1 MHKHLTMGKL
11 ISIYIEDLNEKR
23 SYPVGTSLQDIL
35 NEISPLIKLKILG
48 AMVNNKLK
56 ELTYEIYKPK
66 SIKFIDYTH
75 PAGKRM
81 YMRSLTFILYKAVQD
96 VFPNAGF
103 RVEHSIS
110 NGLYCRIKDK
120 NVFLTQEG
128 IDRIKQKMI
137 EIVKANICFE
147 RNEVETEKA
156 IDIFESQGLIEKT
169 KLLKTRGNLF
179 TSVYKLDTTFDYFYG
194 FLLPCTG
201 LVDVFDL
208 KHFHNGMLLLAPDKN
223 NPTVVEPML
232 EQDKMLQIFSEYKRW
247 GKILGISNIGDL
259 NRSIEENKISELIKI
274 YEAMHEKKIS
284 QIADRIRKK
293 WKKIKIILIAGPSSS
308 GKTTF
313 GKRLAI
319 QLKVS
324 GIRPINLS
332 LDNYFVNREHTP
344 LDEDGEYDFES
355 INALDTKLFNENL
368 LDLLDGKEI
377 NLPKFSF
384 ETGQRY
390 YDGETLKVSRKNVI
404 VIEGIHALNPKL
416 TSLISDEVKFKIYI
430 SALTSISIDG
440 HNRIHSTDN
449 RLIRRI
455 VRDHRYRN
463 YSALDTIKRWQS
475 VRRGEEKNIFPFQEN
490 ADVMFNSALPYE
502 LGVLKSH
509 AEPVLKAIQPNQAE
523 YSEANR
529 LLKFFSYFL
538 PIPDKEIPP
547 TSLMREFLGGSTFNY

>member
-1 MHKHLTMGKL
+1 MGKL
-11 ISIYIEDLNEKR
+11 ISIYIEDLNKKR
-23 SYPVGTSLQDIL
+23 SYPVGTSLQTIL
-35 NEISPLIKLKILG
+35 NEIAPLLNVKVLG
-48 AMVNNKLK
+48 AIVNNKLK

-66 SIKFIDYTH
+66 NIKFIDYTH

-81 YMRSLTFILYKAVQD
+81 YMRSLTFILYKAVQE
-96 VFPNAGF
+96 VYPNAGL

-110 NGLYCRIKDK
+110 NGVYCRIKDK
-120 NVFLTQEG
+120 NILLTQEG
-128 IDRIKQKMI
+128 VNKIKQKMI
-137 EIVKANICFE
+137 DLIKADIPFE
-147 RNEVETEKA
+147 RNEIETEKA
-156 IDIFESQGLIEKT
+156 IEMFESQGLTEKT
-169 KLLKTRGNLF
+169 KLLRTRGNLY
-179 TSVYKLDTTFDYFYG
+179 TSVYKLDTTVDYFYG

-201 LVDVFDL
+201 LVDIFDL
-208 KHFHNGMLLLAPDKN
+208 QHYYNGMLLLAPNKKD
-223 NPTVVEPML
+223 PSVVESIL
-232 EQDKMLQIFSEYKRW
+232 QQKKMLQIFSEYKRW

-259 NRSIEENKISELIKI
+259 NRSVEENKISELIKI

-324 GIRPINLS
+324 GIKPINLS
-332 LDNYFVNREHTP
+332 LDNYFVNRELTP
-344 LDEDGEYDFES
+344 LDENGEYDFES
-355 INALDTKLFNENL
+355 IEALDVKLFNENIL
-368 LDLLDGKEI
+368 ELLDGKEI

-390 YDGETLKVSRKNVI
+390 YDGEKLRINGKNVI

-440 HNRIHSTDN
+440 HNRVHSTDN

-475 VRRGEEKNIFPFQEN
+475 VRSGEEKNIFPFQEN

-502 LGVLKSH
+502 LGVLKRH
-509 AEPVLKAIQPNQAE
+509 AEPILKEIQPNQPE

-529 LLKFFSYFL
+529 LLKFFSYFI
-538 PIPDKEIPP
+538 PIPDNEVPKN
-547 TSLMREFLGGSTFNY
+547 SLMREFLGGSTFDY

>member
-1 MHKHLTMGKL
+1 MGKL
-11 ISIYIEDLNEKR
+11 ISIYIEDLDEKR
-23 SYPVGTSLQDIL
+23 FYPLGTSLQTIL
-35 NEISPLIKLKILG
+35 DDVSSQLNMTVLG
-48 AMVNNKLK
+48 AIVNNKLK

-66 SIKFIDYTH
+66 NVKFIDYTD

-81 YMRSLTFILYKAVQD
+81 YMRSLTFILYKAIQD
-96 VFPNAGF
+96 VLPNVGF

-120 NVFLTQEG
+120 NTILTQEN
-128 IDRIKQKMI
+128 IAKIKLRML
-137 EIVKANICFE
+137 EIIKSDIPFE
-147 RNEVETEKA
+147 RQEMETEKA
-156 IDIFESQGLIEKT
+156 IELFESQGLHEKT
-169 KLLKTRGNLF
+169 NLLLTRGNVY
-179 TSVYKLDTTFDYFYG
+179 TSVYKLDTTVDYFYG
-194 FLLPCTG
+194 FLLPRTG
-201 LVDVFDL
+201 LLEVFDL
-208 KHFHNGMLLLAPDKN
+208 QHYYNGMLLLPPDKK
-223 NPTVVEPML
+223 NPNEAKQIL
-232 EQDKMLQIFSEYKRW
+232 QQEKMLQIFSEYKRW
-247 GKILGISNIGDL
+247 GKILRISNVGDL
-259 NRSIEENKISELIKI
+259 NRSVEEKKISELIKI

-319 QLKVS
+319 QLKVA
-324 GIRPINLS
+324 GIEPINLS
-332 LDNYFVNREHTP
+332 LDNYFVDREHTP
-344 LDEDGEYDFES
+344 LDENGEYDFES
-355 INALDTKLFNENL
+355 IEALDVKLFNQNL
-368 LDLLDGKEI
+368 QELLDGKEI
-377 NLPKFSF
+377 QLPKFSF
-384 ETGQRY
+384 EKGKRTYNG
-390 YDGETLKVSRKNVI
+390 DKLKINGKNVL

-455 VRDHRYRN
+455 IRDYRYRS
-463 YSALDTIKRWQS
+463 YSALNTIKRWPS
-475 VRRGEEKNIFPFQEN
+475 VRNGEERNIFPYQEN

-509 AEPVLKAIQPNQAE
+509 AEPILRQVQPNQPE

-529 LLKFFSYFL
+529 LLKFFSYFI
-538 PIPDKEIPP
+538 PIADNEIPKN
-547 TSLMREFLGGSTFNY
+547 SLMREFLGGSTFEY

>member
-1 MHKHLTMGKL
+1 MGKL
-11 ISIYIEDLNEKR
+11 ISIYIEDLDEKR
-23 SYPVGTSLQDIL
+23 SYPVGTCLQTIL
-35 NEISPLIKLKILG
+35 SDISPHLKTKVLG

-66 SIKFIDYTH
+66 TVKFIDYTH

-96 VFPNAGF
+96 VFPNIGF

-120 NVFLTQEG
+120 NTILTPESV
-128 IDRIKQKMI
+128 DLIKQKMI
-137 EIVKANICFE
+137 DLVKADIPFE

-156 IDIFESQGLIEKT
+156 IELFESQGLKEKT
-169 KLLKTRGNLF
+169 KLLRTRGNLY
-179 TSVYKLDTTFDYFYG
+179 TSVYRLKTTVDYFYG
-194 FLLPCTG
+194 FLLPSTG
-201 LVDVFDL
+201 LVDIFDL
-208 KHFHNGMLLLAPDKN
+208 KHYYNGMLLLAPDKK
-223 NPTVVEPML
+223 NPAVVEPIL
-232 EQDKMLQIFSEYKRW
+232 EQEKMLKIFSEYKRW

-259 NRSIEENKISELIKI
+259 NRSIEQNNISELIKI

-324 GIRPINLS
+324 GIKPLNLS
-332 LDNYFVNREHTP
+332 LDNYFVNRENTP
-344 LDEDGEYDFES
+344 LDESGEYDFES
-355 INALDTKLFNENL
+355 IEALDVKLFNENL
-368 LDLLDGKEI
+368 IDLLDGKEI
-377 NLPKFSF
+377 ELPKFSF
-384 ETGQRY
+384 ETGERY
-390 YDGETLKVSRKNVI
+390 YDGEKLKINGKNVL

-509 AEPVLKAIQPNQAE
+509 AEPILKEIQPNQIE
-523 YSEANR
+523 FSEANR

-538 PIPDKEIPP
+538 PIPDDEIPP
-547 TSLMREFLGGSTFNY
+547 TSLMREFLGGSTFDY

>member
-1 MHKHLTMGKL
+1 MGKL
-11 ISIYIEDLNEKR
+11 VSIYLEDLDEKR
-23 SYPVGTSLQDIL
+23 SYPVGTCLQTIL
-35 NEISPLIKLKILG
+35 NDISPLLKTKVLG

-56 ELTYEIYKPK
+56 ELSYEIYKPK
-66 SIKFIDYTH
+66 NITFIDYTH

-96 VFPNAGF
+96 VFHDVGF

-120 NVFLTQEG
+120 NTILTPESV
-128 IDRIKQKMI
+128 DLIKQKMT
-137 EIVKANICFE
+137 ELVKADIPFE
-147 RNEVETEKA
+147 RNEIETEKA
-156 IDIFESQGLIEKT
+156 IELFESQGLKEKT
-169 KLLKTRGNLF
+169 KLLRTRGNLY
-179 TSVYKLDTTFDYFYG
+179 TSVYRLNATVDYFYG
-194 FLLPCTG
+194 FLLPSTG
-201 LVDVFDL
+201 LVDIFDL
-208 KHFHNGMLLLAPDKN
+208 KHYYNGMLLLAPDKK
-223 NPTVVEPML
+223 NPSVVEPIL
-232 EQDKMLQIFSEYKRW
+232 EQEKMLKIFSEYKRW

-259 NRSIEENKISELIKI
+259 NRSIEQDNISELIKI

-324 GIRPINLS
+324 GIKPLNLS

-344 LDEDGEYDFES
+344 IDESGEYDFES
-355 INALDTKLFNENL
+355 IEALDVKLFNENL
-368 LDLLDGKEI
+368 IDLLDGKEI
-377 NLPKFSF
+377 ELPKFSF
-384 ETGQRY
+384 ETGERY
-390 YDGETLKVSRKNVI
+390 YDGEKLKINGKNVL

-440 HNRIHSTDN
+440 HNRVHSTDN

-509 AEPVLKAIQPNQAE
+509 AEPILKEIQPNQIE

-538 PIPDKEIPP
+538 PIPDDEIPP
-547 TSLMREFLGGSTFNY
+547 TSLMREFLGGSTFDY

>member
-1 MHKHLTMGKL
+1 MRKL
-11 ISIYIEDLNEKR
+11 VKIYIEDLDERR
-23 SYPVGTSLQDIL
+23 SYPVGTNLQTIL
-35 NEISPLIKLKILG
+35 NDIAPLLSIKVFG
-48 AMVNNKLK
+48 AIVNNKLK

-66 SIKFIDYTH
+66 NITFIGYEH
-75 PAGKRM
+75 PAGERM
-81 YMRSLTFILYKAVQD
+81 YIRSLTFILYKAIQEVH
-96 VFPNAGF
+96 PNVGL

-120 NVFLTQEG
+120 NTVITQES
-128 IDRIKQKMI
+128 IDKIKQKMI
-137 EIVKANICFE
+137 DIVKADIPFE
-147 RNEVETEKA
+147 RNEIETEKA
-156 IDIFESQGLIEKT
+156 IELFESQGLTEKT
-169 KLLKTRGNLF
+169 KLLRTRGNLY
-179 TSVYKLDTTFDYFYG
+179 TSVYNLGTTVDYFYG
-194 FLLPCTG
+194 FLLPNTG
-201 LVDVFDL
+201 LVDIFDL
-208 KHFHNGMLLLAPDKN
+208 KHYHKGMLLLAPNKKN
-223 NPTVVEPML
+223 PLTVEPIL
-232 EQDKMLQIFSEYKRW
+232 EQEKMLQIFSEYKRW

-259 NRSIEENKISELIKI
+259 NRSVEQNKISELIKI

-284 QIADRIRKK
+284 QIADRIRKR

-313 GKRLAI
+313 GKRLSI

-324 GIRPINLS
+324 GITPLNLS
-332 LDNYFVNREHTP
+332 LDNYFVNRENTP
-344 LDEDGEYDFES
+344 LDEHGEYDFES
-355 INALDTKLFNENL
+355 IEALDVKLFNENL
-368 LDLLDGKEI
+368 IDLLDGKEI
-377 NLPKFSF
+377 ELPKFSF
-384 ETGQRY
+384 ETGERY
-390 YDGETLKVSRKNVI
+390 YDGEKLKINGKNVL

-475 VRRGEEKNIFPFQEN
+475 VRRGEERNIFPFQEN

-509 AEPVLKAIQPNQAE
+509 AEPILKEVQPNQTE
-523 YSEANR
+523 FSEANR

-538 PIPDKEIPP
+538 PIPDDEIPP
-547 TSLMREFLGGSTFNY
+547 TSLMREFLGGSTFEY

>member
-1 MHKHLTMGKL
+1 MGKL
-11 ISIYIEDLNEKR
+11 ICIYIEDLDEKR
-23 SYPVGTSLQDIL
+23 SYPVGTSLQTIL
-35 NEISPLIKLKILG
+35 DEISPLLNMKVLG

-66 SIKFIDYTH
+66 NIKFIDYTH
-75 PAGKRM
+75 HAGRRM
-81 YMRSLTFILYKAVQD
+81 YMRSLTFILYKAVQE

-110 NGLYCRIKDK
+110 NGEYCRLTNKNTILTEEGVQQIKARM
-120 NVFLTQEG
+120 QS
-128 IDRIKQKMI
+128 
-137 EIVKANICFE
+137 IVEANMPFE
-147 RNEVETEKA
+147 RNEIETEKA
-156 IDIFESQGLIEKT
+156 IELFESQGLTEKT
-169 KLLKTRGNLF
+169 KLLRTRGYLY
-179 TSVYKLDTTFDYFYG
+179 TSVYKIGTTVDYFYG
-194 FLLPCTG
+194 FLLPSTG
-201 LVDVFDL
+201 LVDIFNL
-208 KHFHNGMLLLAPDKN
+208 QHYHNGMLLLAPNKKD
-223 NPTVVEPML
+223 PSVVETIL
-232 EQDKMLQIFSEYKRW
+232 EQEKMLQIFSEYKRW

-259 NRSIEENKISELIKI
+259 NKSVEEHQISELIKI

-324 GIRPINLS
+324 GVKPINLS
-332 LDNYFVNREHTP
+332 LDNYFVNRELTP
-344 LDEDGEYDFES
+344 LDENGEYDFES
-355 INALDTKLFNENL
+355 IEALDVKLFNENL
-368 LDLLDGKEI
+368 LELLDGKEI
-377 NLPKFSF
+377 DLPKFSF

-390 YDGETLKVSRKNVI
+390 YDGQKLRINGKNVI

-440 HNRIHSTDN
+440 HNRVHSTDN

-463 YSALDTIKRWQS
+463 YSALNTIKRWQS
-475 VRRGEEKNIFPFQEN
+475 VRNGEERNIFPYQEN

-502 LGVLKSH
+502 LGVLKRH
-509 AEPVLKAIQPNQAE
+509 VEPILKEIQPNQPE

-529 LLKFFSYFL
+529 LLKFFSYFI
-538 PIPDKEIPP
+538 PIPDNEIPKN
-547 TSLMREFLGGSTFNY
+547 SLMREFLGGSTFDY

>member
-1 MHKHLTMGKL
+1 MGKL
-11 ISIYIEDLNEKR
+11 ISIYIEDLDEKR
-23 SYPVGTSLQDIL
+23 FYPLGTSLQTIL
-35 NEISPLIKLKILG
+35 DDVSSQLNMTVLG
-48 AMVNNKLK
+48 AIVNNKLK

-66 SIKFIDYTH
+66 NVKFIDYTD

-81 YMRSLTFILYKAVQD
+81 YMRSLTFILYKAIQD
-96 VFPNAGF
+96 VLPNVGF

-120 NVFLTQEG
+120 NTILTQEN
-128 IDRIKQKMI
+128 IAKIKLRML
-137 EIVKANICFE
+137 EIVRADIPFE
-147 RNEVETEKA
+147 RQEMETEKA
-156 IDIFESQGLIEKT
+156 IELFESQGLHEKT
-169 KLLKTRGNLF
+169 NLLLTRGNIY
-179 TSVYKLDTTFDYFYG
+179 TSVYKLDTTVDYFYG
-194 FLLPCTG
+194 FLLPRTG
-201 LVDVFDL
+201 LLEVFDL
-208 KHFHNGMLLLAPDKN
+208 QHYYNGMLLLPPDKK
-223 NPTVVEPML
+223 NPNEAKQIL
-232 EQDKMLQIFSEYKRW
+232 QQEKMLQIFSEYKRW
-247 GKILGISNIGDL
+247 GKILKISNVGDL
-259 NRSIEENKISELIKI
+259 NRSVEEKKISELIKI

-319 QLKVS
+319 QLKVA
-324 GIRPINLS
+324 GIEPINLS
-332 LDNYFVNREHTP
+332 LDNYFVDREHTP
-344 LDEDGEYDFES
+344 LDENGEYDFES
-355 INALDTKLFNENL
+355 IEALDVKLFNQNL
-368 LDLLDGKEI
+368 QELLDGKEI
-377 NLPKFSF
+377 QLPKFSF
-384 ETGQRY
+384 EKGKRTYNG
-390 YDGETLKVSRKNVI
+390 DKLKINGKNVL

-455 VRDHRYRN
+455 IRDYRYRS
-463 YSALDTIKRWQS
+463 YSALNTIKRWPS
-475 VRRGEEKNIFPFQEN
+475 VRNGEERNIFPYQEN

-509 AEPVLKAIQPNQAE
+509 AEPILRQVQPNQPE

-529 LLKFFSYFL
+529 LLKFFSYFI
-538 PIPDKEIPP
+538 PIADNEIPKN
-547 TSLMREFLGGSTFNY
+547 SLMREFLGGSTFEY

>member
-1 MHKHLTMGKL
+1 MGKL
-11 ISIYIEDLNEKR
+11 ICIYIEDLNEKR
-23 SYPVGTSLQDIL
+23 SYPVGTSLQTIL
-35 NEISPLIKLKILG
+35 NEISPLLNVKVLG

-66 SIKFIDYTH
+66 NIKFIDYTH

-81 YMRSLTFILYKAVQD
+81 YMRSLTFILYKAVQE
-96 VFPNAGF
+96 VYPNAGL

-110 NGLYCRIKDK
+110 NGVYCRINDK
-120 NVFLTQEG
+120 NILLTQEG
-128 IDRIKQKMI
+128 VDKIKQKMI
-137 EIVKANICFE
+137 DLVKADIPFE
-147 RNEVETEKA
+147 RNEIETEKA
-156 IDIFESQGLIEKT
+156 IELFESQGLSEKT
-169 KLLKTRGNLF
+169 KLLRTRGNLY
-179 TSVYKLDTTFDYFYG
+179 TSVYKLDATVDYFYG

-201 LVDVFDL
+201 LVDIFDL
-208 KHFHNGMLLLAPDKN
+208 QHYYNGMLLLAPDKKD
-223 NPTVVEPML
+223 PSVVEPIL
-232 EQDKMLQIFSEYKRW
+232 QQEKMLKIFSEYKRW

-259 NRSIEENKISELIKI
+259 NRSVEENKISELIKI

-324 GIRPINLS
+324 GINPMNLS
-332 LDNYFVNREHTP
+332 LDNYFVDRELTP
-344 LDEDGEYDFES
+344 LDENGEYDFES
-355 INALDTKLFNENL
+355 IEALDVKLFNENL

-377 NLPKFSF
+377 DLPKFSF

-390 YDGETLKVSRKNVI
+390 YDGEKLRINGKNVI

-502 LGVLKSH
+502 LGVLKNH
-509 AEPVLKAIQPNQAE
+509 IEPILKEIQPNQTE

-538 PIPDKEIPP
+538 PIPDDEIPP
-547 TSLMREFLGGSTFNY
+547 TSLMREFLGGSTFDY

>member
-1 MHKHLTMGKL
+1 MGQL
-11 ISIYIEDLNEKR
+11 VSIYIEDLDEKR
-23 SYPVGTSLQDIL
+23 SYPVGTSLQIIL
-35 NEISPLIKLKILG
+35 NDISPLLNTKVLG

-66 SIKFIDYTH
+66 KIKFIDYKH

-81 YMRSLTFILYKAVQD
+81 YMRSLTFILYKAVQE
-96 VFPNAGF
+96 VYPNVGF

-120 NVFLTQEG
+120 NTILTQEG
-128 IDRIKQKMI
+128 VDKIKQKML
-137 EIVKANICFE
+137 ELVKANIPFE
-147 RNEVETEKA
+147 RNEIETETA
-156 IDIFESQGLIEKT
+156 IELFESQGLNEKT
-169 KLLKTRGNLF
+169 KLLRTRGNLY
-179 TSVYKLDTTFDYFYG
+179 TSVYKLDNTVDYFYG

-201 LVDVFDL
+201 LVDLFDL
-208 KHFHNGMLLLAPDKN
+208 KHYYNGMLLLAPDKKD
-223 NPTVVEPML
+223 PSVVEPIL
-232 EQDKMLQIFSEYKRW
+232 EQEKMLKIFSEYKRW

-259 NRSIEENKISELIKI
+259 NRSVEENNISELIKI

-293 WKKIKIILIAGPSSS
+293 YKKIKIILIAGPSSS

-324 GIRPINLS
+324 GIKPLNLS
-332 LDNYFVNREHTP
+332 LDNYFVDRKLTP
-344 LDEDGEYDFES
+344 LDENGEYDFES
-355 INALDTKLFNENL
+355 IEALDVKLFNANL
-368 LDLLDGKEI
+368 LDLLEGKEI
-377 NLPKFSF
+377 DLPKFSF

-390 YDGETLKVSRKNVI
+390 YDGEKLKINGKNVL

-440 HNRIHSTDN
+440 HNRVHSTDN

-475 VRRGEEKNIFPFQEN
+475 VRRGEEKNIFPYQEN

-509 AEPVLKAIQPNQAE
+509 AEPILKEIQPNQIE
-523 YSEANR
+523 FSEANR

-538 PIPDKEIPP
+538 PIPDGEIPP
-547 TSLMREFLGGSTFNY
+547 TSLMREFLGGSTFDY